1 MGELREHLPR
11 DALLVQYLLAGDR
24 LLAWA
29 VDADVVDGSVHPV
42 DADQIAGH
50 VRRVHAASAG
60 QYLPGDPEQSRQ
72 ELGRLLLGPVK
83 EHLAR
88 QQRLVIVPSGPL
100 NLLPFTVLPH
110 GEDILGASHVVSI
123 LPATALL
130 PRLAGERAE
139 TGEVLVVGD
148 PSFAAETCLPRL
160 PGTRMEALLV
170 AKQHGT
176 VPLLG
181 EQATEAAVTQRL
193 RNAGLVHLATHGLIS
208 EIAPTA
214 SALALQGTDRLTV
227 ADLAG
232 LRFGADLVVL
242 SACDTGRG
250 DTTIGGDVVGL
261 ARQLLAAREPPSS
274 RCGRSTTMQL
284 ACL

>member
-1 MGELREHLPR
+1 
-11 DALLVQYLLAGDR
+11 
-24 LLAWA
+24 
-29 VDADVVDGSVHPV
+29 
-42 DADQIAGH
+42 
-50 VRRVHAASAG
+50 
-60 QYLPGDPEQSRQ
+60 
-72 ELGRLLLGPVK
+72 
-83 EHLAR
+83 
-88 QQRLVIVPSGPL
+88 
-100 NLLPFTVLPH
+100 
-110 GEDILGASHVVSI
+110 
-123 LPATALL
+123 
-130 PRLAGERAE
+130 
-139 TGEVLVVGD
+139 
-148 PSFAAETCLPRL
+148 
-160 PGTRMEALLV
+160 MEALSV

-261 ARQLLAAREPPSS
+261 ARQLLAAGARAAVVSLWPVDDDATCLLMNEFHRRLHHGNTAAEALARAQALLRSLTIEERDKRYVELCQSVGENPVTTKPRRRTWRATPSPA
-274 RCGRSTTMQL
+274 RGHGAGIMRDAAQWAGFVLIGRP
-284 ACL
+284 